1 MQNFNKLIDIKFVT
15 QSETFEIKTPRHG
28 IKPQIEISGNLTSQ
42 DYVLNFE
49 VRITNFFC
57 DNIDAITDVVV
68 TAGYEENMSAGLTGK
83 VQNVYTE
90 TPGPDKVTVLSC
102 VTANYDAWLNK
113 TIDMKLKEGFALS
126 TAIDQLTSALGF
138 EPALID
144 GTVASLTCAAPLSV
158 NGRCSEAV
166 SELKKA
172 FPGVSIVPEGKKL
185 RVYPTTAGRQSATI
199 HKLNLLTQAPQY
211 SGGTVSIIAPWNP
224 MVKPGDYVQFFNN
237 FKKTTVGAVVTNVA
251 YVNSVQFSFA
261 TCTDQN
267 EMIVTGVVTNQLDK
281 DVK

>member
-1 MQNFNKLIDIKFVT
+1 MQNFNKLIDITFIT
-15 QSETFEIKTPRHG
+15 QSETFKIETPRHG

-49 VRITNFFC
+49 IRITNFFC
-57 DNIDAITDVVV
+57 DDIDAITDVIV
-68 TAGYEENMSAGLTGK
+68 TAGYEGNMSAGLAGK

-102 VTANYDAWLNK
+102 VTANYEAWLNQ
-113 TIDMKLKEGFALS
+113 TIDLKLKEGFS
-126 TAIDQLTSALGF
+126 FSEAIEQINNALGF
-138 EPALID
+138 ETPIID
-144 GTVASLTCAAPLSV
+144 GAVASLTCSAPLAV
-158 NGRCSEAV
+158 NGRCSEAI

-185 RVYPTTAGRQSATI
+185 RVYPTTAERKSATI

-211 SGGTVSIIAPWNP
+211 SGGTVSVMAPWNP
-224 MVKPGDYVQFFNN
+224 MVKPGDYIQFFNN
-237 FKKTTVGAVVTNVA
+237 FKKTSIGAVVTNTA
-251 YVNSVQFSFA
+251 YVNTVQFSFA

-267 EMIVTGVVTNQLDK
+267 EMIVTGVVTNQLAK
-281 DVK
+281 EVK